1 MAVTDFKNEGIT
13 EDSNVQEYMGEK
25 HHDVEEGGL
34 SDPNH
39 VELQRALKARH
50 ITMIGMSANFEPFH
64 KSKTNDHSKPSVV
77 PSELVSLSEQER
89 HSQSTFHL
97 D

>member
-13 EDSNVQEYMGEK
+13 ESSNVQEYMGEK
-25 HHDVEEGGL
+25 HDVEEGGL

-50 ITMIGMSANFEPFH
+50 ITMIGMSVNLYP
-64 KSKTNDHSKPSVV
+64 
-77 PSELVSLSEQER
+77 L
-89 HSQSTFHL
+89 
-97 D
+97 